1 MRRVALIL
9 SGLILV
15 ACGGI
20 AVARLTSRSIDGIS
34 CDFSEGAAYHVH
46 AHLALIV
53 AGRVVDGPPADT
65 GIHLEHLCL
74 YWLHTH
80 DATGI
85 IHIEAPHRFSPTLGN
100 FFDIWGRPLSR
111 RRVAAYAVGPGQT
124 LRVYVGPLL
133 YSGDPRSIPL
143 YEHTKVTLEIGPP
156 FITPPRVN
164 WQGL

>member
-1 MRRVALIL
+1 MRRVALVL

-20 AVARLTSRSIDGIS
+20 VVARLTSRSIDGIS

-53 AGRVVDGPPADT
+53 SGRVVAGPPANT

-100 FFDIWGRPLSR
+100 FFDIWGQQLSR
-111 RRVAAYAVGPGQT
+111 RRVAAYTVGRGQA
-124 LRVYVGPLL
+124 LHVFVGPLL
-133 YSGDPRSIPL
+133 YAGNPRDIPL
-143 YEHTKVTLEIGPP
+143 YEHTRVTLEIGPP
-156 FITPPRVN
+156 YSAPPPVN
-164 WQGL
+164 WRGL